1 MIVWRVEALKHA
13 DTALHGIGAA
23 RFGGRWN
30 RVGTALVYTSTTLAL
45 AAFEKFVHA
54 ERQVADIALV
64 ALGFEL
70 PAGCV
75 LDRPAA
81 LPADWRAAA
90 APSSTQQWGSDWAR
104 GGNTLAAAVPS
115 VLLPTDHWLS
125 HGEYNVLINCAALPP
140 NSLREVARL
149 PYAYDPRAWKN

>member
-70 PAGCV
+70 PDDCA
-75 LDRPAA
+75 LDHPAA

-90 APSSTQQWGSDWAR
+90 APHSTQQWGSEWAR
-104 GGNTLAAAVPS
+104 NGRPLAAAVPS

-125 HGEYNVLINCAALPP
+125 HGEYNVLINCAALGEHAV
-140 NSLREVARL
+140 REVARL
-149 PYAYDPRAWKN
+149 PYAYDPRAWK

>member
-13 DTALHGIGAA
+13 DSTLHGIGAA

-54 ERQVADIALV
+54 ERQVASIALV

-70 PAGCV
+70 PDDCV
-75 LDRPAA
+75 LDRPGA

-90 APSSTQQWGSDWAR
+90 APTSTQHWGSEWAR
-104 GGNTLAAAVPS
+104 SGPGFAAAVPS

-125 HGEYNVLINCAALPP
+125 HGEHNVLLNCAALASRPV
-140 NSLREVARL
+140 REVARL
-149 PYAYDPRAWKN
+149 PYAYDPRAWKS